1 MTTSPTDISNDDLKF
16 NSDVMSSIQSS
27 VTLKKPLML
36 FIKNII
42 NTDNNESDLWID
54 NIILKNS
61 LLSHFTKDL
70 LLNEFIR
77 LEIVKDSIDF
87 KNLISIMPSFQNAVT
102 PCIFFIYSGQI
113 IDIIPK
119 DTNASSV
126 DEKIKFI
133 HQNLQNINGRII
145 SQQSIPS
152 NQSPIEIP
160 NQQYNQSEVQQQSNL
175 DPSIQSP
182 PSTHVQSNLDV
193 NIESSNIN
201 RTSNISNNET
211 DRKNNSKPKKSLKEE
226 SAEFAAMKYR
236 ENLLKQ
242 QKQAKLDR
250 ERILN
255 LLELDRK
262 ELKNNEKQKVLE
274 YLKNN
279 DEEIHV
285 HENLH
290 NSKIQN
296 SSTYT
301 IQLKLLDGSTIR
313 HQFKSNDK
321 LLNVR
326 EFVLETY
333 PDYNSFPFYFFKN
346 IDRITFGDADE
357 NKSLMSLN
365 LNRST
370 LILKPIEPE
379 ENKKISVAADNQ
391 KSSTFGW
398 LKNRMYSYLWSS
410 ESNNS
415 SQSNNDRQK
424 LKNSTLNS
432 HNSDS
437 SYNSPVLPHSQ
448 QNDDESDNDTIYH
461 TPLLSSTTPST
472 TSLRPTMSNFNLY
485 GSQGLIQ
492 PASSIQSSTN
502 DLVNLH
508 QSQNLNEQLHESNH
522 HYDDNGSPNLAGTS
536 NSINGDQNI
545 DRNIIRTTDDID
557 VNNGNS
563 ISLQFPDD
571 D

>member
-1 MTTSPTDISNDDLKF
+1 MTSNPTDISKDDLIF

-27 VTLKKPLML
+27 ITLKKPLML
-36 FIKNII
+36 FIKNTL

-61 LLSHFTKDL
+61 LLSHFTKEL

-87 KNLISIMPSFQNAVT
+87 KNLVSIIPSFQNAIT
-102 PCIFFIYSGQI
+102 PCLFFIYSGQI
-113 IDIIPK
+113 VDIIPK
-119 DTNASSV
+119 DSNISSI
-126 DEKIKFI
+126 DEKIKLI
-133 HQNLQNINGRII
+133 HQNLQNINERII
-145 SQQSIPS
+145 SQQNLSS
-152 NQSPIEIP
+152 NQSSIQIP
-160 NQQYNQSEVQQQSNL
+160 NQQYTQSEIQQHSNL
-175 DPSIQSP
+175 NSSIQ
-182 PSTHVQSNLDV
+182 PSSQVQLSSDINL
-193 NIESSNIN
+193 ESSNIN
-201 RTSNISNNET
+201 NTSTISNNET
-211 DRKNNSKPKKSLKEE
+211 ERKNLSNSKKSLKEE

-262 ELKNNEKQKVLE
+262 ELKSNENKKI
-274 YLKNN
+274 LKNTKN
-279 DEEIHV
+279 IDEEFHV

-290 NSKIQN
+290 NSKILN

-313 HQFKSNDK
+313 HKFKSNDK
-321 LLNVR
+321 LLDVR
-326 EFVLETY
+326 KYVLETY

-357 NKSLMSLN
+357 NKSLMILN
-365 LNRST
+365 LNMST

-379 ENKKISVAADNQ
+379 ENQKISVADVNQ
-391 KSSTFGW
+391 KSSTFSW

-410 ESNNS
+410 ETKNQN
-415 SQSNNDRQK
+415 SQSNDDKKK
-424 LKNSTLNS
+424 LKNLTSNST
-432 HNSDS
+432 NSDS
-437 SYNSPVLPHSQ
+437 SYSSSVLTHLQ
-448 QNDDESDNDTIYH
+448 QNDEESDNDTIYH

-485 GSQGLIQ
+485 GSQSLIQ
-492 PASSIQSSTN
+492 PSSSVQSSTN
-502 DLVNLH
+502 DLTNLH
-508 QSQNLNEQLHESNH
+508 QSQNLNDHLHESNQN
-522 HYDDNGSPNLAGTS
+522 YDDNRLSNHQGTS
-536 NSINGDQNI
+536 NSIVRDQYI
-545 DRNIIRTTDDID
+545 DRNIIRTTEDID